1 MTIYAHIAP
10 TIGHRITDETTCTI
24 DGRTVPVP
32 LRTEIAGRLAP
43 HRIYAAIEA
52 LGYHPAGD
60 LTGDAVDGDGWFDIP
75 VVPLD
80 GA

>member
-1 MTIYAHIAP
+1 MTIYARIAP
-10 TIGHRITDETTCTI
+10 TFDSRITDGSMCTI

-32 LRTEIAGRLAP
+32 QRTAIAGRIAT

-60 LTGDAVDGDGWFDIP
+60 LVDDAVPGEGWFDVP

-80 GA
+80 GT